1 MSVVGLVA
9 AVVCAVFLVGVVVGV
24 LVGVRRRLKLRR
36 DRAAVLAVV
45 EAVRAVLQ
53 PQGAVVDPL
62 SGSRARKELLDSA
75 TTVAISELIPA
86 QREATR

>member
-1 MSVVGLVA
+1 MTVIGLAAAIVCALFLVGLV
-9 AVVCAVFLVGVVVGV
+9 
-24 LVGVRRRLKLRR
+24 VGVRRRLKLRR
-36 DRAAVLAVV
+36 DRAAVLAVL
-45 EAVRAVLQ
+45 EGGRAVSQ
-53 PQGAVVDPL
+53 SQGPVVDPL

>member
-1 MSVVGLVA
+1 VSAIGLAA
-9 AVVCAVFLVGVVVGV
+9 AVVCALFLAGA